1 MADTRR
7 KFDQD
12 FQGARGAAGPRDRQ
26 AECTGGPGPGVNE
39 VTPATPS

>member
-26 AECTGGPGPGVNE
+26 AECVGGRDLGVNE
-39 VTPATPS
+39 GTLATPS